1 MEASTWGHFAPPESL
16 ALAREAKI
24 LSRYC
29 LCRKEERSSRARTRG
44 KNGNYNSYTNY
55 IPDSQAFSIRQNVVT
70 VATTLTTTPIL

>member
-1 MEASTWGHFAPPESL
+1 MRASAWGHFVPPESL

-29 LCRKEERSSRARTRG
+29 LCQKEERSSRARTRG